1 VTNES
6 RTPSHGPFTT
16 ILSANVL
23 DFPTNQKLAVGSK
36 PPFQDETP
44 SRWERT
50 SFSIHVASSVLRKFR
65 MITPLADFN
74 VLTSESVD
82 TIAASKDRT
91 LGSGEEELLSV
102 LSEMICS
109 GGEVALG
116 AMVPVSCSA
125 V

>member
-23 DFPTNQKLAVGSK
+23 DFPTNQKLAVGRK
-36 PPFQDETP
+36 PPFQGETA
-44 SRWERT
+44 SRRERT
-50 SFSIHVASSVLRKFR
+50 SFSIHVASVLRKFR

-74 VLTSESVD
+74 ALTSESVD

-91 LGSGEEELLSV
+91 LASGEEELLSV
-102 LSEMICS
+102 LSEKICS
-109 GGEVALG
+109 GGKVALG
-116 AMVPVSCSA
+116 AMVPVACSA